1 MSPIERLQRAIAE
14 AEAEL
19 YWLAL
24 YDMRDN
30 EEGRNSLMLDWFRP
44 VLAWM
49 HDQLAR
55 MERDVEAVSDE
66 SKAIHYRHVL
76 AVADA
81 VVGGGTTQ

>member
-14 AEAEL
+14 AETEL
-19 YWLAL
+19 YWLAF
-24 YDMRDN
+24 YDMRDD

-44 VLAWM
+44 VLVWM
-49 HDQLAR
+49 QDQLER

-81 VVGGGTTQ
+81 VVGVGEQ